1 MGLHKFLVTC
11 GFLLG
16 LFATPAVRATPLQLL
31 IDADYTISSNAAQ
44 SIELGLRTALEEED
58 FILGGQQVEIVPMDH
73 RANVKRS
80 LRTYSRYLKNDR
92 ALAIIGGLHSPPYLT
107 HKDYLNENSILTL
120 LPWSAAG
127 PITRATTG
135 HENWIFRLSVDDS
148 QTGEFFVRQM
158 EQTNQCARIALV
170 LLDTGWGQ
178 ANFKSLTNA
187 LSMRDRSPTNST
199 FFPSGIS
206 ETAAALLAEEVVAAS
221 PDCAVLLSNWN
232 DGATVVNALHKEQP
246 DLRIF
251 SHWGIMGGD
260 FANMVPDQTRR
271 DMQIT
276 VLQTCGLR
284 QEVAANSVL
293 KSALHR
299 AAPSAQSLADVSA
312 PTGFVHGYDLG
323 RVLIA
328 AAQQAQSQSRWN
340 GQSIE
345 DMRTALRGALL
356 ALDAPVDGILKRYA
370 PPFSPNTADNAD
382 GHEALSIDDFC
393 LARFRQDGRLE
404 HAQ

>member
-11 GFLLG
+11 SFFLG
-16 LFATPAVRATPLQLL
+16 LFSTPAVRATPLQLL

-58 FILGGQQVEIVPMDH
+58 FALGGQQVEIVPMDH

-80 LRTYSRYLKNDR
+80 LRTYGRYLKNDR
-92 ALAIIGGLHSPPYLT
+92 ALAVIGGLHSPPYLT
-107 HKDYLNENSILTL
+107 HKDYLNENRILTL

-127 PITRATTG
+127 PITRASPG

-187 LSMRDRSPTNST
+187 LSMRDRFPAIAT

-206 ETAAALLAEEVVAAS
+206 ETAAALLAEEVGAAA
-221 PDCAVLLSNWN
+221 PRCAVLLSNWN

-260 FANMVPDQTRR
+260 FANVVPDQTRR
-271 DMQIT
+271 DMQLT

-284 QEVAANSVL
+284 HEVAANSVL
-293 KSALHR
+293 QSALHR
-299 AAPSAQSLADVSA
+299 AEPSAQSLADLAA

-328 AAQQAQSQSRWN
+328 AARQAQSQSEWD

-345 DMRTALRGALL
+345 AMRTALRSALL

-370 PPFSPNTADNAD
+370 PPFSPNTADEAD

-404 HAQ
+404 HAH